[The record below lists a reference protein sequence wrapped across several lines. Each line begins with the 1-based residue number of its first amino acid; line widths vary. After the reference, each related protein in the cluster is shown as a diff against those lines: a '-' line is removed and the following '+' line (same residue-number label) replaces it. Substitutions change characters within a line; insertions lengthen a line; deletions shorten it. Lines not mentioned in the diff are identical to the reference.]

1 MGSPYGKPVVQRRRY
16 WQYNCQYLA
25 MHLSQRIPKVESDKI
40 RMNRAPPPT
49 HRLYAMPHSLYS
61 ARARSYLIKH
71 GIPFQEYSTGHESF
85 KREVLPEAKLPTI
98 PTLVTPEGEVVR
110 DGAAIIEYFESR
122 ADRPCQPPSA
132 CQSVV
137 SALFDVIGSQ
147 GLLRPAMHYRWNFP
161 EENTAFLR
169 YHFLHSQRRVPA
181 REEKTDHMM
190 DRMRH
195 AALIFGVTDETRD
208 LVEALYLAFLDALN
222 GHFEHYPYLLGWRP
236 CIGDFGL
243 LGPLYAHLG
252 RDPYPA
258 RLMQHR
264 APWVWRWVERMNR
277 GDQNAPEYLQP
288 GDDFLADDAVP
299 DTLLDVMRA
308 AAKDFMP
315 ETRASAEFINQWL
328 IVQAPEVGAP
338 AVGRLAEAPGTT
350 AFSVSGQPISALA
363 QPYRHFQLQ
372 RVQQLFSDLSGIEQT
387 AVNALLESAG
397 FGQLLSV
404 SLSRVIEREGNLE
417 RWGGPRG

>member
-1 MGSPYGKPVVQRRRY
+1 
-16 WQYNCQYLA
+16 
-25 MHLSQRIPKVESDKI
+25 
-40 RMNRAPPPT
+40 MNRAPPPT

-61 ARARSYLIKH
+61 ARARSYLIKQ
-71 GIPFQEYSTGHESF
+71 GIPFEEFSTGHESF
-85 KREVLPEAKLPTI
+85 KREVLPEAQLPTI

-222 GHFEHYPYLLGWRP
+222 DHFEHYPYLLGWRP

-264 APWVWRWVERMNR
+264 APRVWRWVERMNR
-277 GDQNAPEYLQP
+277 ADQDAPEYLSA
-288 GDDFLADDAVP
+288 GDDFLADDVVP
-299 DTLLDVMRA
+299 GTLLAVLRVIA
-308 AAKDFMP
+308 SDFMP
-315 ETRASAEFINQWL
+315 ETRASAELVNQWL
-328 IVQAPEVGAP
+328 AEHAPKAGAP
-338 AVGRLAEAPGTT
+338 AVGRLAEAPGSA
-350 AFSVSGQPISALA
+350 AFLVDGQQITALA

-372 RVQQLFSDLSGIEQT
+372 RVHQLVSALVDREQS
-387 AVNALLESAG
+387 AVMAVLERCG
-397 FGQLLSV
+397 FGQLLSI
-404 SLSRVIEREGNLE
+404 SLHRTLMHEGNLE
-417 RWGGPRG
+417 RWGPPQDGGVKK